1 MMDNSLGSHKM
12 YRKKI
17 ILFFLLISVSSMFCF
32 PNLKISPSAQKV
44 EEQQLKMTT
53 ITFNQEMKVSDP
65 NYNRVSLEQ
74 IKEIA
79 NLDSVQSVEY
89 HLGLELYSEK
99 LKLPN
104 ELAKEGDKACS
115 IVPITQF
122 ITNGVT
128 HTQVAILKED
138 IMIFKEGRS
147 FIEDEL
153 KKTTFEKVP
162 VLISEEF
169 ATLNYLRLGS
179 DFTLDNRVYVIH

>member
-1 MMDNSLGSHKM
+1 
-12 YRKKI
+12 
-17 ILFFLLISVSSMFCF
+17 
-32 PNLKISPSAQKV
+32 
-44 EEQQLKMTT
+44 MTT